1 MTTLV
6 RRSPDTVDTV
16 LLKELA
22 NRVEAADA
30 DSRVEVINAMT
41 SRPLG
46 EVPRCTSDDTNIMA
60 FTGCRNTRN
69 LHLTEDL
76 GPSATRLPL
85 G

>member
-41 SRPLG
+41 GRP
-46 EVPRCTSDDTNIMA
+46 PR
-60 FTGCRNTRN
+60 GCSP
-69 LHLTEDL
+69 LHK
-76 GPSATRLPL
+76 
-85 G
+85 